1 MQEKKEGCKT
11 IYNNKYS
18 CHLELIKIYN
28 KKKIFHNFFILKKL
42 SVLKNH
48 PKNIVFRNHSKHL
61 NKLKLL
67 HLNNKKHAKTTMLVI
82 LPT

>member
-28 KKKIFHNFFILKKL
+28 KKKDI
-42 SVLKNH
+42 
-48 PKNIVFRNHSKHL
+48 P
-61 NKLKLL
+61 
-67 HLNNKKHAKTTMLVI
+67 
-82 LPT
+82 